1 MHGGRVYTVVPVLLS
16 LPLDTAGEPDGLCG
30 WTASPTSTLSQRGVT
45 EAWTRPRRGE
55 RKQKEYPLFQ
65 SDFIEKETYKN
76 HVQKKLTKH
85 VQKIHSGIYSSA
97 YTVFYRLGHPSP
109 LPDSSLF
116 CDFPPSLTPHL
127 PPSASPWGLRLG
139 RFPPKYPTPQMNA
152 SGHTCSL

>member
-1 MHGGRVYTVVPVLLS
+1 MGCMKAGYILLAPMLS
-16 LPLDTAGEPDGLCG
+16 LPLATARQMCSVDRLAYLLPASSRGLDQSMQG
-30 WTASPTSTLSQRGVT
+30 
-45 EAWTRPRRGE
+45 
-55 RKQKEYPLFQ
+55 RKKSRKHSLFQ

-116 CDFPPSLTPHL
+116 CDSPPP
-127 PPSASPWGLRLG
+127 
-139 RFPPKYPTPQMNA
+139 
-152 SGHTCSL
+152 

>member
-1 MHGGRVYTVVPVLLS
+1 MSRPRSSAFLQIQLQTPACPVDR
-16 LPLDTAGEPDGLCG
+16 LPLPSRQGSQA
-30 WTASPTSTLSQRGVT
+30 PTDHT
-45 EAWTRPRRGE
+45 EG
-55 RKQKEYPLFQ
+55 KECTQHPLFQ

-116 CDFPPSLTPHL
+116 
-127 PPSASPWGLRLG
+127 
-139 RFPPKYPTPQMNA
+139 
-152 SGHTCSL
+152 